1 MQCITGNFAKTSRWA
16 PEISEHAIVRAAE
29 SRILIDFFFGE
40 RSTPML
46 AFERPRGLA
55 VRLHSPQ
62 WAIVV
67 SKDRVLAAFASFIY
81 SCVQLRFWDI
91 SHELA
96 AVLHQCYIMLSNC
109 P

>member
-1 MQCITGNFAKTSRWA
+1 
-16 PEISEHAIVRAAE
+16 
-29 SRILIDFFFGE
+29 
-40 RSTPML
+40 ML

-55 VRLHSPQ
+55 VRVYSPQ

-67 SKDRVLAAFASFIY
+67 SKDRVLAAFAPFIY
-81 SCVQLRFWDI
+81 SCVQLWLWDVG
-91 SHELA
+91 HQLA